1 VADRVADGN
10 RSGGHGPALLQRLAR
25 RRRAAIEADIT
36 RIEAALAA
44 LIAAGPAPGRTR
56 PASCKACP
64 ASLRLA
70 AATRPAEAPE
80 LGRPAA
86 RQIAALAG
94 LAPVTRESGT
104 WRGKATIQGG
114 RRPLRRALTMPT
126 LTAIRR
132 NRDLA
137 ALFTRLSAAGKPP
150 GARPCRGNAQTPP
163 PRQHTPARRTGL
175 AGHKARTKPLTN
187 TDTGLCFSRTCRSV
201 GDCPARAGK
210 RDAFP
215 VPAR

>member
-1 VADRVADGN
+1 
-10 RSGGHGPALLQRLAR
+10 
-25 RRRAAIEADIT
+25 I
-36 RIEAALAA
+36 AA
-44 LIAAGPAPGRTR
+44 LIAADPAPDRTR

-70 AATRPAEAPE
+70 AATLLAEAPE

-104 WRGKATIQGG
+104 WRGKASIQGG
-114 RRPLRRALTMPT
+114 RRPLRRALTMPV
-126 LTAIRR
+126 LTAIRWT
-132 NRDLA
+132 RDLA
-137 ALFTRLSAAGKPP
+137 ALFTRLRTAGKPP

-175 AGHKARTKPLTN
+175 AGHKANTKPLTN
-187 TDTGLCFSRTCRSV
+187 TDTGRGLWPPADPDPSV
-201 GDCPARAGK
+201 ALWQGRWPL
-210 RDAFP
+210 P
-215 VPAR
+215 VQR